1 VSQFRD
7 AYDEF
12 RRAGFEVAAIS
23 VDSPYSHRAWAEEL
37 DVSYPLIS
45 DFARE
50 FATAYRVPLRTT
62 GALPGTTSRSAFVI
76 DFDKVI
82 RYAWYAPEG
91 KGLPPIEEILAVV
104 QAMGLPPDGSE

>member
-23 VDSPYSHRAWAEEL
+23 VDSPYSHRAWAKEL
-37 DVSYPLIS
+37 GVDYPLIS

-50 FATAYRVPLRTT
+50 LATSYRIPLRID
-62 GALPGTTSRSAFVI
+62 GALPGTTKRSAFVI
-76 DFDKVI
+76 DSDKIV

-91 KGLPPIEEILAVV
+91 KGLPPVDEILTVV
-104 QAMGLPPDGSE
+104 QDCSPVR

>member
-23 VDSPYSHRAWAEEL
+23 VDSPYSHRAWAKEL
-37 DVSYPLIS
+37 QVDYPLIS

-50 FATAYRVPLRTT
+50 FAKSYKVPLTT
-62 GALPGTTSRSAFVI
+62 DGALPGTTTRSAFVI
-76 DFDKVI
+76 DSDKIV
-82 RYAWYAPEG
+82 RYVWYAPQG
-91 KGLPPIEEILAVV
+91 KERPDAHEILQVV
-104 QAMGLPPDGSE
+104 RALPHSRD